1 MENDTARP
9 QFPETGVLEQARE
22 STEPAMVEIRA
33 EWCGSCHIMAPVIEK
48 LALEFNGKIKFIK
61 MDIETKEQAARE
73 YGITELPI
81 LLFFREGN
89 LVDHLIGIAPRA
101 AIAEKLNMLLKT

>member
-9 QFPETGVLEQARE
+9 QFPESSVLKQARE
-22 STEPAMVEIRA
+22 SPEPTMVEIRA
-33 EWCGSCHIMAPVIEK
+33 EWCGSCHIMAPVFEK

-81 LLFFREGN
+81 LLFFKQGILTDHIVGTAPKTA
-89 LVDHLIGIAPRA
+89 LV
-101 AIAEKLNMLLKT
+101 EKLEKLIEL